1 MYKSRKACG
10 KVELCNLESIFYSL
24 EKQATM
30 SSDRFWHLKH
40 EKVSRNSS
48 GRLVDRGIFS
58 RLLRIVLL
66 RKQLVTGRKRP
77 QNAALLTSVRGRSST
92 STSGSYDCAQMK
104 TYVHIQQRI
113 CGARGRLRRQTELSN
128 CHAWIVIMPVCQST
142 LIGQN
147 WLYSLEKHQ
156 CGCNHSLMLFL
167 LLCIRVAFWCLLEM
181 DTTNSYSQMVS
192 CGQEP
197 FTNRQQFTYRTA
209 SNRWMPYAV
218 PTDRLHGYV
227 DDAANLSYQT
237 LYGYESPGD
246 YNNRDFVNP
255 TSVYHQQQQQ
265 QQQLQQQQQSVMFQQ
280 NEAYSTKSTAC
291 TSWLNNN
298 TTAVE
303 NANSQN
309 NASSS
314 SRNNSGNSSSS
325 SSSSNN
331 NSNKRALS
339 HMHTMAG
346 QPEMRRR
353 RLAANERERRRM
365 NSLNGAFDNLR
376 NVLPSIESGKNLSK
390 IETLLMAQEYIR
402 VLQEL
407 IGSNK

>member
-1 MYKSRKACG
+1 M
-10 KVELCNLESIFYSL
+10 KVERMG
-24 EKQATM
+24 K
-30 SSDRFWHLKH
+30 
-40 EKVSRNSS
+40 EKV
-48 GRLVDRGIFS
+48 G
-58 RLLRIVLL
+58 
-66 RKQLVTGRKRP
+66 
-77 QNAALLTSVRGRSST
+77 
-92 STSGSYDCAQMK
+92 
-104 TYVHIQQRI
+104 HIRI

-128 CHAWIVIMPVCQST
+128 CHAWIAIMPVCQGT

-147 WLYSLEKHQ
+147 WLYSLEKH
-156 CGCNHSLMLFL
+156 H
-167 LLCIRVAFWCLLEM
+167 
-181 DTTNSYSQMVS
+181 QMVS

-255 TSVYHQQQQQ
+255 TSVYN
-265 QQQLQQQQQSVMFQQ
+265 QQQQSVIFQQ
-280 NEAYSTKSTAC
+280 NETYSTKSAAC
-291 TSWLNNN
+291 TSWLNN
-298 TTAVE
+298 TTTVE

-314 SRNNSGNSSSS
+314 SRSNTNS
-325 SSSSNN
+325 
-331 NSNKRALS
+331 NSNKRTLS
-339 HMHTMAG
+339 HMHAAAG

>member
-1 MYKSRKACG
+1 
-10 KVELCNLESIFYSL
+10 
-24 EKQATM
+24 
-30 SSDRFWHLKH
+30 
-40 EKVSRNSS
+40 
-48 GRLVDRGIFS
+48 
-58 RLLRIVLL
+58 
-66 RKQLVTGRKRP
+66 
-77 QNAALLTSVRGRSST
+77 
-92 STSGSYDCAQMK
+92 
-104 TYVHIQQRI
+104 
-113 CGARGRLRRQTELSN
+113 
-128 CHAWIVIMPVCQST
+128 
-142 LIGQN
+142 
-147 WLYSLEKHQ
+147 
-156 CGCNHSLMLFL
+156 
-167 LLCIRVAFWCLLEM
+167 M

-246 YNNRDFVNP
+246 YSNRDFVNP
-255 TSVYHQQQQQ
+255 TSVYS
-265 QQQLQQQQQSVMFQQ
+265 QQQQSVIFQQ
-280 NEAYSTKSTAC
+280 NETYSTKSA
-291 TSWLNNN
+291 
-298 TTAVE
+298 
-303 NANSQN
+303 
-309 NASSS
+309 AS
-314 SRNNSGNSSSS
+314 
-325 SSSSNN
+325 
-331 NSNKRALS
+331 
-339 HMHTMAG
+339 AG

>member
-1 MYKSRKACG
+1 
-10 KVELCNLESIFYSL
+10 
-24 EKQATM
+24 
-30 SSDRFWHLKH
+30 
-40 EKVSRNSS
+40 
-48 GRLVDRGIFS
+48 
-58 RLLRIVLL
+58 
-66 RKQLVTGRKRP
+66 
-77 QNAALLTSVRGRSST
+77 
-92 STSGSYDCAQMK
+92 
-104 TYVHIQQRI
+104 
-113 CGARGRLRRQTELSN
+113 
-128 CHAWIVIMPVCQST
+128 
-142 LIGQN
+142 
-147 WLYSLEKHQ
+147 
-156 CGCNHSLMLFL
+156 
-167 LLCIRVAFWCLLEM
+167 M

-246 YNNRDFVNP
+246 YSNRDFVNP
-255 TSVYHQQQQQ
+255 TSVYS
-265 QQQLQQQQQSVMFQQ
+265 QQQQSVIFQQ
-280 NEAYSTKSTAC
+280 NETYSTKSAAC
-291 TSWLNNN
+291 TSWLNN
-298 TTAVE
+298 TTTVE

-314 SRNNSGNSSSS
+314 SRNNTNS
-325 SSSSNN
+325 
-331 NSNKRALS
+331 NSNKRTLS
-339 HMHTMAG
+339 HMHAAAG

>member
-1 MYKSRKACG
+1 
-10 KVELCNLESIFYSL
+10 
-24 EKQATM
+24 
-30 SSDRFWHLKH
+30 
-40 EKVSRNSS
+40 
-48 GRLVDRGIFS
+48 
-58 RLLRIVLL
+58 
-66 RKQLVTGRKRP
+66 
-77 QNAALLTSVRGRSST
+77 
-92 STSGSYDCAQMK
+92 
-104 TYVHIQQRI
+104 
-113 CGARGRLRRQTELSN
+113 
-128 CHAWIVIMPVCQST
+128 
-142 LIGQN
+142 
-147 WLYSLEKHQ
+147 
-156 CGCNHSLMLFL
+156 
-167 LLCIRVAFWCLLEM
+167 M

-407 IGSNK
+407 IGSNNCGAVSGTNICPLHSTKQITANVDLDCVGEYKLKKRRCVLFVDCLGRLYVLRIGYNEIGATLFATVSLRSPVNCRSFNWLVAGR

>member
-1 MYKSRKACG
+1 MKMQR
-10 KVELCNLESIFYSL
+10 
-24 EKQATM
+24 M
-30 SSDRFWHLKH
+30 RR
-40 EKVSRNSS
+40 EKV
-48 GRLVDRGIFS
+48 G
-58 RLLRIVLL
+58 
-66 RKQLVTGRKRP
+66 
-77 QNAALLTSVRGRSST
+77 
-92 STSGSYDCAQMK
+92 
-104 TYVHIQQRI
+104 HIRI

-156 CGCNHSLMLFL
+156 CVKLS
-167 LLCIRVAFWCLLEM
+167 LLEM

-265 QQQLQQQQQSVMFQQ
+265 QQQLQQQQQQQSVMFQQ

-325 SSSSNN
+325 SSSNNN

-407 IGSNK
+407 IGSNKQYRSCGAVSGTNICPLHSTKQITANVDLDCVGEYKLKKRRCVLFVDCLGRLYVLRIGYNEIGATLFATVSLRSPVNCRSFNWLVAGR